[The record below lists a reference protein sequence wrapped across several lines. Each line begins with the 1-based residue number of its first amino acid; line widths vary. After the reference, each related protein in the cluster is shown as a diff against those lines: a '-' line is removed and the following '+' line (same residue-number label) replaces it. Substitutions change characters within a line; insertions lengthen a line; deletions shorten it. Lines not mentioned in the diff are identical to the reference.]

1 MKGRLSKIREYVPT
15 VPLILYI
22 LAFAALIIH
31 IISINSAAFADF
43 FNIHISS
50 FFRALLSYVTGWLP
64 ISVAETIILSIPISF
79 AAVIIVVVP
88 KASESTKKMWRCSL
102 SILSVVAYLYVSF
115 VFTFATAYWGSS
127 LEEKLGMTDRAVSA
141 DELYET
147 ANTLIDIV
155 NETVDDIYFTSEGY
169 SIMPYSHSELVSLLN
184 DAYSSIADKY
194 DFIPHLRSNVKQ
206 VVLSVPMT
214 YTHIMGVYTFF
225 TGEAN
230 LNTNFPDYTQ
240 PYTVA
245 HEMSHQRGIAPED
258 EANFMAFLV
267 CMESD
272 DAYIRY
278 SGAQNL
284 LEYVLSSLRKA
295 DSSLYSECWYALD
308 SKVRGEMTA
317 FDDFYE
323 EYSKNVAAAVT
334 STINNTYL
342 TLQGTEGSKSYNLV
356 TDLAVVYFCD
366 GYYDAD
372 N

>member
-1 MKGRLSKIREYVPT
+1 MKGCLKKIHEYVPI
-15 VPLILYI
+15 VPMVLYA
-22 LAFAALIIH
+22 LAFVALIIH
-31 IISINSAAFADF
+31 IISVNNTAFADF

-50 FFRALLSYVTGWLP
+50 FFRALLSYATGWLP
-64 ISVAETIILSIPISF
+64 ISVAETIILSIPISL
-79 AAVIIVVVP
+79 AAVIIIVVP
-88 KASESTKKMWRCSL
+88 MANESTKKMWRCSF
-102 SILSVVAYLYVSF
+102 SILSVIAYLYVSF
-115 VFTFATAYWGSS
+115 VFTFATAYWDPS
-127 LEEKLGMTDRAVSA
+127 LEDKLGMTDRAVSA

-147 ANTLIDIV
+147 ANYLIEIV
-155 NETVDDIYFTSEGY
+155 NETADDVYFTSEGY
-169 SIMPYSHSELVSLLN
+169 SIMPYSHSELVSKLN
-184 DAYSSIADKY
+184 DAYDAAADKY
-194 DFIPHLRSNVKQ
+194 SFIPHLRSNVKQ
-206 VVLSVPMT
+206 IVASVPMT

-272 DAYIRY
+272 DVYIRY

-295 DSSLYSECWYALD
+295 DSSLYSECWYSID
-308 SKVRGEMTA
+308 SRIRGEMSA
-317 FDDFYE
+317 YDDFYD
-323 EYSKNVAAAVT
+323 EYSQNVAATVT

-366 GYYDAD
+366 GFYDAE